1 MNKIT
6 KTIVLVLTTA
16 LAFCMVTGYAAEASS
31 TVPKSLRHEW
41 YQPLKNVK
49 DPMFIKLKSHAMDS
63 GSKAFHHKI
72 SGKDLQVIKKSK
84 GWYQIGYTGNNNP
97 TYKVTRRKVSGKK
110 RTVLLK
116 KNSSHSH
123 YADVFL
129 IGKKTKMNLGES
141 SVYLG

>member
-31 TVPKSLRHEW
+31 TGPKSLRHEW

-63 GSKAFHHKI
+63 
-72 SGKDLQVIKKSK
+72 KKSK

-97 TYKVTRRKVSGKK
+97 NYKVTKRKVSGKK

-129 IGKKTKMNLGES
+129 IGKKTKMSLGES